1 MAATPLDQAK
11 RGRGRPPKVKTESA
25 LERVQ
30 SIPVELLRFDELPD
44 SAHVRLPVVRGLYG
58 ASASTIWRNVKA
70 GAIPEPRKLTPAISA
85 WNVGELRAALSNRS
99 AS

>member
-1 MAATPLDQAK
+1 MATK
-11 RGRGRPPKVKTESA
+11 GRPRKVHTEAADLSRVNA
-25 LERVQ
+25 KPAIPAELEN
-30 SIPVELLRFDELPD
+30 FDSLPD

-85 WNVGELRAALSNRS
+85 WNVGELRAALSRG
-99 AS
+99 AA